1 VTSRWGFVTIPIV
14 AAFELGRQNTDRT
27 TYGLRYLVLLM
38 VSDSLSGGESMA
50 EFMAGGG
57 VCGCSSLRSSKPGSR
72 DRDQS
77 QGLYITFK
85 G

>member
-1 VTSRWGFVTIPIV
+1 MTSRWGFVTVPIV

-50 EFMAGGG
+50 EFMAGGECVG
-57 VCGCSSLRSSKPGSR
+57 VV
-72 DRDQS
+72 
-77 QGLYITFK
+77 LYVAVNQEAETGTRARGYI
-85 G
+85 